1 MSLMDNQYTVIRYHI
16 YRELAKYREMQE
28 ERDSAVINDFA
39 IPVLSGIVVGIVIK
53 VICECMNDFIYKYI
67 ILLVVPIVLYV
78 LILIGLK
85 RLVAYYEKKLKPKY
99 CPLLNKSKSDFRNNE
114 EYYVARFNY
123 EVTYLTKIAYNYA
136 LEVSDDEWLKRMS
149 VLESCFH
156 IRTALRKISGS
167 LLLADVR
174 LYAHRIS
181 SNRVYVVMGM
191 LHEALERVEQTSLY
205 LDEVEKLKQH
215 YEDLREPIEERY
227 QIELPSFNNQ

>member
-1 MSLMDNQYTVIRYHI
+1 MDNQYTVIRYHI
-16 YRELAKYREMQE
+16 YRELAKYRKMQE

-39 IPVLSGIVVGIVIK
+39 IPVLSCIVVGVVIK
-53 VICECMNDFIYKYI
+53 AISDFIDGFILKYL
-67 ILLVVPIVLYV
+67 ILLVVPIILYV
-78 LILIGLK
+78 FILIVLK
-85 RLVAYYEKKLKPKY
+85 RLVAYYEKTLKPRY
-99 CPLLNKSKSDFRNNE
+99 CPLLNKSKSDFKNNE

-174 LYAHRIS
+174 LYEHRIS

-191 LHEALERVEQTSLY
+191 LHEALERIEQTSLY
-205 LDEVEKLKQH
+205 LDEVEKLKQR
-215 YEDLREPIEERY
+215 YEYLREPIEELY
-227 QIELPSFNNQ
+227 QIGLPSFYN

>member
-16 YRELAKYREMQE
+16 YRELAKYRKMQE

-39 IPVLSGIVVGIVIK
+39 IPVLSGIVVGVVIK
-53 VICECMNDFIYKYI
+53 AISELIDAFILKYLI
-67 ILLVVPIVLYV
+67 MLAVP
-78 LILIGLK
+78 LILYFFILIA
-85 RLVAYYEKKLKPKY
+85 LKKLVTYCEKTLKPRY

-167 LLLADVR
+167 LLLSDVR

-215 YEDLREPIEERY
+215 YEDLREPIEELY

>member
-1 MSLMDNQYTVIRYHI
+1 MDNQYTVIRYHI
-16 YRELAKYREMQE
+16 YRELAKYRKMQE

-39 IPVLSGIVVGIVIK
+39 IPVLSGIVVGVVIK
-53 VICECMNDFIYKYI
+53 AISELIDAFILKYLI
-67 ILLVVPIVLYV
+67 MLAVPLILYFF
-78 LILIGLK
+78 ILIGLK
-85 RLVAYYEKKLKPKY
+85 KLVTYCEKTLKPRY
-99 CPLLNKSKSDFRNNE
+99 CPLLNKSKSDFKNNE

-156 IRTALRKISGS
+156 IRTALRKVSGS
-167 LLLADVR
+167 LLLSDVR

-205 LDEVEKLKQH
+205 LDEVEKLKRH
-215 YEDLREPIEERY
+215 YEDLREPIEELY
-227 QIELPSFNNQ
+227 QIELPSFYNH

>member
-53 VICECMNDFIYKYI
+53 VIRECMNDFIYKYI

-167 LLLADVR
+167 LLLSDVR

-191 LHEALERVEQTSLY
+191 LHEALEKNAQTSIY

-215 YEDLREPIEERY
+215 YEDLREPIEELY
-227 QIELPSFNNQ
+227 QMKLPSFVD

>member
-1 MSLMDNQYTVIRYHI
+1 MDNQYTVIRYHI

-53 VICECMNDFIYKYI
+53 AISEYIDGFIPKYLT
-67 ILLVVPIVLYV
+67 LLMVPIILYV

-85 RLVAYYEKKLKPKY
+85 RLVAYYEKTLKPKY
-99 CPLLNKSKSDFRNNE
+99 CPLINKNKSDFRNNE

-149 VLESCFH
+149 VLEACFH
-156 IRTALRKISGS
+156 ISIALRKISGS

-191 LHEALERVEQTSLY
+191 LHETLERVEQTSLY

-215 YEDLREPIEERY
+215 YEDLREPIEELY
-227 QIELPSFNNQ
+227 QIELPSFNN